1 MGPPDGPT
9 FSVRLMARGVRLP
22 DMKLNPVLLTSVVAV
37 GLSAPLLAAAQS
49 APPGWQSRRTSD
61 GREIFTPSRT
71 VDGEDTAVIYYP
83 RTSLGDRGL
92 EGYLA
97 AFMTRDVPP
106 RGGKWQGE
114 PAVSGEGNV
123 AHANRRYRD
132 ASGSSGHAIYMA
144 ISIDQANVRLARWTM
159 SSEAVGQRHAQAGQA
174 LLVQLGKLEK
184 AGARSEHRTPP
195 VEEGPA
201 DVRGLRLGGPI
212 VPGKYESDPSRTNI
226 GRIVLLVH
234 GNGEFEYL
242 KGNNSSSVGA
252 TGTYRYQPGSGKL
265 DVNANLSNNK
275 YDEKDFCVFGRDAGG
290 RPVIYAE
297 QDYSL
302 RVRKAWLSR
311 VGDVDRLPPT
321 EAEAKKKAE
330 RAEAD
335 RYKFVTAP
343 GKGVR
348 LSQIEAIYYAWE
360 QAVRYDGMHFDEA
373 IFLLLKDGTVR
384 DGLPVAPSEL
394 DVALSKRLEP
404 KMWGRW
410 RRKGS
415 DYAFSWNGGS
425 HPYAGNGRSLR
436 PARKGQRL
444 AGEWGSTSGSHV
456 EGIRTSVRRWG
467 ITLGRDGR
475 FETTRSGSS
484 YVGEGGTEPMV
495 STVYDDEG
503 SATSATTPTF
513 SGTGTRKRADLG
525 DRTGTYELDGYTLTL
540 RYDDGRVVRQAFA
553 LDAGAK
559 GTSIWFEGS
568 LMDPK
573 R

>member
-1 MGPPDGPT
+1 
-9 FSVRLMARGVRLP
+9 
-22 DMKLNPVLLTSVVAV
+22 MKLNHILLMSVVAV
-37 GLSAPLLAAAQS
+37 GLSAPLPAAAQS
-49 APPGWQSRRTSD
+49 APAGWQSRRTSD

-71 VDGEDTAVIYYP
+71 AAGEDTAVIYYP
-83 RTSLGDRGL
+83 RTSLGDRRL

-97 AFMTRDVPP
+97 AFVARDLPP

-114 PAVSGEGNV
+114 PAVSGDNNI
-123 AHANRRYRD
+123 AHANRKYRD

-144 ISIDQANVRLARWTM
+144 ISIDQTNVRLARWTM
-159 SSEAVGQRHAQAGQA
+159 SSEAVGQRHAEAGQA
-174 LLVQLGKLEK
+174 LMVQLGKLEK
-184 AGARSEHRTPP
+184 AGARSEHRTPQVDEAP
-195 VEEGPA
+195 P

-212 VPGKYESDPSRTNI
+212 VPGKYESDVTHANTSH
-226 GRIVLLVH
+226 IVLLIH

-242 KGNNSSSVGA
+242 KGNNRSSVGA
-252 TGTYRYQPGSGKL
+252 TGTYKYQPGSGKL
-265 DVNANLSNNK
+265 DVNGNLHNNP
-275 YDEKDFCVFGRDAGG
+275 YDEKDFCVFGRDASG
-290 RPVIYAE
+290 RPVIYGE

-302 RVRKAWLSR
+302 SVRKAWLRR

-330 RAEAD
+330 QAEAD

-348 LSQIEAIYYAWE
+348 LSQIEAIYYAWD
-360 QAVRYDGMHFDEA
+360 QVVRYDGMHFDEA
-373 IFLLLKDGTVR
+373 IFLLLKDGTVH
-384 DGLPVAPSEL
+384 DGLPVAPSDL
-394 DVALSKRLEP
+394 DVALSKRMEP
-404 KMWGRW
+404 RTWGRW

-415 DYAFSWNGGS
+415 GYAFSWNGGG
-425 HPYAGNGRSLR
+425 HPDARNGRSLR
-436 PARKGQRL
+436 PAPKGKRL

-456 EGIRTSVRRWG
+456 EGIRTSIRNWG
-467 ITLGRDGR
+467 IKLGRDGR
-475 FETTRSGSS
+475 FETSRSGSS
-484 YVGEGGTEPMV
+484 YTGEGGTEPMV
-495 STVYDDEG
+495 SSVYDDEG

-513 SGTGTRKRADLG
+513 SGTGTRKRANRG

-540 RYDDGRVVRQAFA
+540 RYDNGRVVRQAFA
-553 LDAGAK
+553 MDADAK